1 MVTFGISLFALT
13 RLKKTPLPC
22 VLWTHR
28 KLLLMAFFI
37 IWFIFFI
44 EHVEELNMSQILV
57 IKYEPDLGFYDLV
70 AKQATTAFR
79 S

>member
-1 MVTFGISLFALT
+1 MAFLFTL
-13 RLKKTPLPC
+13 
-22 VLWTHR
+22 
-28 KLLLMAFFI
+28 FFI